1 MRRRKIHSKLEDRG
15 TLNIFNTIRKIFI
28 VTIIFSI
35 LLSNFGKTKP
45 SLADANTQVR
55 VQIDYLEELAY
66 ITAGNGQSDKFYLS
80 TDEKKTWEM
89 LEITDERSLQGAMWR
104 ELDISTFL
112 TAKPITLYFKGNKD
126 GAPVAVPI
134 QGEANGPTVTY
145 KITGGIGRIEFSPV
159 SVVQY
164 RKGTNGSWITVTPA
178 TNSISTSKYEV
189 RGATLYFRIAPQ
201 TNTRASKIITV
212 KIPKKPSGPSV
223 KLDGGKFAITGLK
236 SGVTQYRKGE
246 DTVWSTFTSTDSKVK
261 TLSLYDLFAGKVVSN
276 NPLPAGVLE
285 FRTVGT
291 DKKLTSSVKVIE
303 IPAQEIINSAYVSLI
318 GTTLKILDPD
328 TKKPYEYTK
337 VEKGAAFVPDKAKWT
352 TINPGKAV
360 IIPRI
365 AVQDTVYVRV
375 KSRTDKATK
384 QVIPASTYSQP
395 YTITSITTGK

>member
-1 MRRRKIHSKLEDRG
+1 MMHRRKIHSKLEDRG
-15 TLNIFNTIRKIFI
+15 TLHIFNTIRKIFI

-35 LLSNFGKTKP
+35 LLSNFGQTTP
-45 SLADANTQVR
+45 SLADAYTPVSVR
-55 VQIDYLEELAY
+55 IDYLEEVAF
-66 ITAGNGQSDKFYLS
+66 IKAGIGQSDKFYLS
-80 TDEKKTWEM
+80 TDEKKSWEM
-89 LEITDERSLQGAMWR
+89 LEITDERLLEGAIWR

-112 TAKPITLYFKGNKD
+112 TAKPITLYFKGNKN

-145 KITGGIGRIEFSPV
+145 KITGGKGRIEFSPV
-159 SVVQY
+159 SGVQY
-164 RKGTNGSWITVTPA
+164 RKGTNGSWITVTPS

-201 TNTRASKIITV
+201 ANTRASKIVTV
-212 KIPKKPSGPSV
+212 KIPKKPSAPSV
-223 KLDGGKFAITGLK
+223 KLDGGKFTITGLK
-236 SGVTQYRKGE
+236 SGIEYRKGE
-246 DTVWSTFTSTDSKVK
+246 DTVWTPFTSTNSKVK
-261 TLSLYDLFAGKVVSN
+261 TLSLYDLYASKVVSN
-276 NPLPAGVLE
+276 NELPAGVLE

-303 IPAQEIINSAYVSLI
+303 IPAQQKITEAYVSLI

-337 VEKGAAFVPDKAKWT
+337 VERGTNFIPDKAKWT

-365 AVQDTVYVRV
+365 AVNDTVYVRV

-384 QVIPASTYSQP
+384 QVIPASTYSP
-395 YTITSITTGK
+395 FTISSITTGK